1 MNTNY
6 NEATDQQEAAD
17 QEEVIYL
24 DALGRSTHETVVE
37 VFTIFDYFH
46 HNFDSETSLELTKM
60 VLDMRYPKA

>member
-6 NEATDQQEAAD
+6 NEATDQQEAA
-17 QEEVIYL
+17 EEVTYL
-24 DALGRSTHETVVE
+24 DALDSMSQKYVVL

>member
-6 NEATDQQEAAD
+6 NEATDQQEAA
-17 QEEVIYL
+17 EEVTYL
-24 DALGRSTHETVVE
+24 DALDSMSQKYVVL

-46 HNFDSETSLELTKM
+46 HNYDSETSLELTKM

>member
-1 MNTNY
+1 MSTNY
-6 NEATDQQEAAD
+6 NEATDQQEAA
-17 QEEVIYL
+17 EEVTYL
-24 DALGRSTHETVVE
+24 DALDSMSQKYVVL